1 MLERELDAALQVVE
15 RAMALATAVQNQTGG
30 PAALT
35 KSDLSPVT
43 VADFAVQALICRE
56 LAGRFPDLPIVGEE
70 DSAALR
76 GPEQQPLVEQI
87 LARLAATGES
97 FVAGSLLQAI
107 DLGNGR
113 PGDRFWTLDPIDGT
127 KGFLRGEQYAV
138 ALALIERG
146 QVVLGVLGCPRF
158 SLAAD
163 GTAAS
168 GTLFWAVRGNG
179 SFARAGG
186 AGTPMR
192 LSLPGDAGDTP
203 CLAHSYESNHCDHEL
218 QRAVAGTLGITSPP
232 LAIDSQVK
240 YGAVATG
247 QAHIY
252 LRIPS
257 RNHWSYRE
265 KIWDHAAGSLVVT
278 EAGGHSS
285 DIYGRPL
292 DFAAGTTLVRNTGI
306 LACAPGHSRPV
317 LEALRH
323 HLPRP
328 DP

>member
-1 MLERELDAALQVVE
+1 MPERELDAALHVVE
-15 RAMALATAVQNQTGG
+15 RAMALAAAVQNQTGG
-30 PAALT
+30 PATLT

-43 VADFAVQALICRE
+43 VADFAVQALVCRE

-70 DSAALR
+70 DSAALQGKER
-76 GPEQQPLVEQI
+76 QPLVEQI
-87 LARLAATGES
+87 LARLAAAGES
-97 FVAGSLLQAI
+97 FDATSLFAAI

-158 SLAAD
+158 SLTEERAD
-163 GTAAS
+163 AS
-168 GTLFWAVRGNG
+168 GTLFWAVRENG

-186 AGTPMR
+186 TGSPIR
-192 LSLPGDAGDTP
+192 LSLRGDPPGNSP

-265 KIWDHAAGSLVVT
+265 KIWDHAAGSLIVT

-306 LACAPGHSRPV
+306 LACAPGHSGPV
-317 LEALRH
+317 LAALGH
-323 HLPRP
+323 HLPQA
-328 DP
+328 